1 MGGLVMVKKIILLI
15 TGILIVFLTGCID
28 FNTDKGMKKN
38 SFEGNLY
45 EKEEK
50 LVEGFKENYEP
61 IDIVISSIGDILI
74 HNTLYMAAY
83 NSEANTYDF
92 KPQFKKVKPFLEKS
106 DLTVANLEGTLAGGE
121 EGYSGYPLFNA
132 PDNLIEAL
140 KFCGIDAITAANN
153 HRLDKGTKGFYRTI
167 EVVRNSG
174 LDIIGVKKVVEDKSY
189 IIKNIKGV
197 KVALVNYT
205 YETAEQSGYKT
216 LNDIVVPKELED
228 KIDSFNKGNL
238 EKDLKVMKE
247 RIEYIKKEGADLII
261 FFMHWGNEYER
272 VPDKLQKA
280 LAQKLCDYGV
290 DIIIGGH
297 PHVIQPAEYIYS
309 NISLKE
315 TFVLYSQGNFISDQR
330 EETIKNK
337 YSEDGIITELYI
349 RKDVNNKKTYLK
361 EVRFIP
367 TWVNKETGSGKYF
380 YEVVPLLEDIR
391 DSSIKEK
398 YNYYDSTLKRMENS
412 FKRTS
417 DHIYSFIEKK
427 SIEVFKSKELNE

>member
-1 MGGLVMVKKIILLI
+1 MVKKIILLMAVM
-15 TGILIVFLTGCID
+15 LIVFLAEYSNFANSKD
-28 FNTDKGMKKN
+28 MKKD
-38 SFEGNLY
+38 SDLSNLH
-45 EKEEK
+45 EKEEEFSEK
-50 LVEGFKENYEP
+50 FKDNYEP
-61 IDIVISSIGDILI
+61 IDLVISSIGDILI

-83 NSEANTYDF
+83 DSEANTYDF

-106 DLTVANLEGTLAGGE
+106 DLTIANLEGTLAGAE
-121 EGYSGYPLFNA
+121 AGYSGYPLFNA
-132 PDNLIEAL
+132 PDNLMEAL
-140 KFCGIDAITAANN
+140 KFCGIDIVTGANN
-153 HRLDKGTKGFYRTI
+153 HRLDKGIKGFYRTI
-167 EVVRNSG
+167 EVARNTG
-174 LDIIGVKKVVEDKSY
+174 IDIIGVKKDREDKSY

-205 YETAEQSGYKT
+205 YETTAQFGNKT
-216 LNDIVVPKELED
+216 LNGILVPKELED
-228 KIDSFNKGNL
+228 KIDSFNKENL
-238 EKDLKVMKE
+238 EKDLKLMKE
-247 RIEYIKKEGADLII
+247 RIENITKEGTDIII

-280 LAQKLCDYGV
+280 LAQKLCDFGV
-290 DIIIGGH
+290 DIVIGGH

-361 EVRFIP
+361 EVKFIP
-367 TWVNKETGSGKYF
+367 TWVNKETDSGKYF
-380 YEVVPLLEDIR
+380 YEVVPLLEDIKAPLVK
-391 DSSIKEK
+391 DE

-417 DHIYSFIEKK
+417 KHIYSFIEKK
-427 SIEVFKSKELNE
+427 SIEVFKSEELIE

>member
-1 MGGLVMVKKIILLI
+1 MVKKFILLI
-15 TGILIVFLTGCID
+15 AGVLIVFLAGCSNFANSKD
-28 FNTDKGMKKN
+28 TKKD
-38 SFEGNLY
+38 SALSNLH
-45 EKEEK
+45 EKEK
-50 LVEGFKENYEP
+50 NLGGKVKDSYEP
-61 IDIVISSIGDILI
+61 VDIMISSIGDILI

-92 KPQFKKVKPFLEKS
+92 RPQFKKVKPFLEKS
-106 DLTVANLEGTLAGGE
+106 DLAVANLEGTLAGGE
-121 EGYSGYPLFNA
+121 AGYSGYPLFNA
-132 PDNLIEAL
+132 PDSLIEAL
-140 KFCGIDAITAANN
+140 KSCGIDVITAANN
-153 HRLDKGTKGFYRTI
+153 HRLDKGVKGFHRTI
-167 EVVRNSG
+167 DVVKNSG
-174 LDIIGVKKVVEDKSY
+174 LDIIGVKKAVEDKSY
-189 IIKNIKGV
+189 MIKNIKGV

-216 LNDIVVPKELED
+216 LNGIVVPKELED
-228 KIDSFNKGNL
+228 KIDSFNKENL
-238 EKDLKVMKE
+238 EKDLKLMKE
-247 RIEYIKKEGADLII
+247 RIEYIKREGADLII

-272 VPDKLQKA
+272 VPDKLQKS

-361 EVRFIP
+361 EARFIP
-367 TWVNKETGSGKYF
+367 TWVNKEMGSGKYF
-380 YEVVPLLEDIR
+380 YEVVPLLEDIK
-391 DSSIKEK
+391 DK
-398 YNYYDSTLKRMENS
+398 YNYYDTTFKRMENS
-412 FKRTS
+412 FKRTY
-417 DHIYSFIEKK
+417 DHVYSFMEKK
-427 SIEVFKSKELNE
+427 SVEVFKGKELNE